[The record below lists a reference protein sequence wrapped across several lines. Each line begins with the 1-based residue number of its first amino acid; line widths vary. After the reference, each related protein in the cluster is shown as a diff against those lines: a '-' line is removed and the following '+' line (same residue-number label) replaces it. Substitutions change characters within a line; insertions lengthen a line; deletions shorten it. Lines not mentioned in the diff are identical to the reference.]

1 MINTNFH
8 EMRAMDW
15 MLVSPQNPY
24 VEILTWKVMGAFRR
38 WLGHEGRA
46 LVNAISV
53 LIKGSPEKCLAPST
67 MWGHSEKMA
76 VYKPGNRSS
85 SDTESASTLILDFP
99 AFRMVRNKFL
109 LFISHPV
116 CGILLQQLEWTK
128 GGGAQM
134 ELGISYTHGGFRDNS
149 YSIS

>member
-1 MINTNFH
+1 MFVFPKI
-8 EMRAMDW
+8 R
-15 MLVSPQNPY
+15 MLKLNPQSDD
-24 VEILTWKVMGAFRR
+24 IWRWAFGM
-38 WLGHEGRA
+38 WLSYEGRTLLNGMNA
-46 LVNAISV
+46 L
-53 LIKGSPEKCLAPST
+53 LRETPEKTLVPPD
-67 MWGHSEKMA
+67 MWGYSKKTTIYE
-76 VYKPGNRSS
+76 PGNRSS